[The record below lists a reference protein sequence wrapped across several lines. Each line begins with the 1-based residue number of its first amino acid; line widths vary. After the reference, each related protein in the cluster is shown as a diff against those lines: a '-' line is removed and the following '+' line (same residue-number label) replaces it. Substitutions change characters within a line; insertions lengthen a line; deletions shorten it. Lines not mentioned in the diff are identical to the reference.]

1 MITKLAD
8 DLSPLINDMEC
19 LEAYQIFSE
28 KEKVFD
34 KLRHALSIAL
44 PTTANGLND
53 NGEDVEI
60 KTIKNRVKEF
70 KEWFLQE
77 EYQHKNNDYQKLIG
91 QIENYWEKLFSDPI
105 QITSSEGVTFLQPQ
119 RTNNI
124 TEQFFRGIRKN
135 NGK

>member
-1 MITKLAD
+1 LISKLVD
-8 DLSPLINDMEC
+8 DLSPLINDIEC
-19 LEAYQIFSE
+19 LEAHQIFSE

-34 KLRHALSIAL
+34 KLRQALSIAL

-91 QIENYWEKLFSDPI
+91 QIQYHRTVF
-105 QITSSEGVTFLQPQ
+105 Q
-119 RTNNI
+119 RY
-124 TEQFFRGIRKN
+124 
-135 NGK
+135 